1 MILTAPTTVKE
12 GAFEH
17 EGAFED
23 IRNASLNYRLPLFV
37 SLLDVPG
44 RDAG

>member
-1 MILTAPTTVKE
+1 MILTVPTTVKE
-12 GAFEH
+12 GAFE
-17 EGAFED
+17 D
-23 IRNASLNYRLPLFV
+23 IRDASLNYRLPQFV